1 MGLGRSYQLPS
12 YWELVALW
20 QRTTRKSVPF
30 AEITAHPFDIRDQI
44 QQFVVRTSASKI
56 QGWPVRPAG
65 SPDSDCPQASHWSK
79 YYVINANRVGDIEKP
94 QSDPYLIFWDAGNG
108 GKLMPNIELEIAKH
122 QVSELRVRLLQQQ
135 SIVLGLRREGGEKL
149 AEATALLNSAS

>member
-1 MGLGRSYQLPS
+1 MQTASETS
-12 YWELVALW
+12 
-20 QRTTRKSVPF
+20 KSPRAIHISF
-30 AEITAHPFDIRDQI
+30 
-44 QQFVVRTSASKI
+44 
-56 QGWPVRPAG
+56 
-65 SPDSDCPQASHWSK
+65 
-79 YYVINANRVGDIEKP
+79 
-94 QSDPYLIFWDAGNG
+94 FWDAGNG